1 MEPLRDCRDVLG
13 SRQRQDGVLRLF
25 LQGMERIEFLPLFP
39 LADVVLFPEVSV
51 PLRLFEPR
59 YVEMI
64 RAALEGANQIGMVT
78 IRPEGL
84 PDMAGDPP
92 IFEIGCLGQITQS
105 QEQPDGTFQ
114 ILLLGLR
121 RFRVLQEDPRGDR
134 RLYRSAQVE
143 LLKDSWPSG
152 AEEQVLIEGQ
162 RTELFALLEQFVR
175 RLDSTETGEHF
186 IDVFNRLEP
195 AHLINALSQSIAL
208 DPLERQQLLEAD
220 GIASRFQIMCELLRF
235 RLAELAAGNRNPTA
249 LPN

>member
-1 MEPLRDCRDVLG
+1 
-13 SRQRQDGVLRLF
+13 
-25 LQGMERIEFLPLFP
+25 MERIESLPLFP
-39 LADVVLFPEVSV
+39 LADVALLPEISV

-64 RAALEGANQIGMVT
+64 RDALEGTHQIGMVT
-78 IRPEGL
+78 VRPEGL
-84 PDMAGDPP
+84 TDMAGDPA
-92 IFEIGCLGQITQS
+92 IFEIGCLGQIKQS

-114 ILLLGLR
+114 ILLLGR
-121 RFRVLQEDPRGDR
+121 CRFRVLQEHPRDDR

-143 LLKDSWPSG
+143 LLKDARPSS
-152 AEEQVLIEGQ
+152 AEEQVRIEGQ
-162 RTELFALLEQFVR
+162 RTELFALLEQFVQ
-175 RLDSTETGEHF
+175 RLDAAETGEH
-186 IDVFNRLEP
+186 VTQAFNRLEP

-235 RLAELAAGNRNPTA
+235 RLAELAAGNRNPMS